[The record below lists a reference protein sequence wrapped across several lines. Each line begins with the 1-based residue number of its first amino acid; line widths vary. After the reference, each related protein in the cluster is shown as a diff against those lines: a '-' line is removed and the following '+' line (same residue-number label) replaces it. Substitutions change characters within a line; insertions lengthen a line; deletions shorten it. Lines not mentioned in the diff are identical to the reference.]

1 MDQSFVD
8 EDNKPVWQWPYSAF
22 GANKPTGILQATPNP
37 RAAITNQPVLLKA
50 TAATELNLRFPGQYF
65 DSETNL
71 HYNYFRTY
79 QPNQGR
85 YTQADP
91 IGIDGG
97 LNRFGYV
104 EGNALMFID
113 PTGLCWV
120 YEQSTGRLFRAGNNP
135 SATTFV
141 GEGYAG
147 NGLGLNNAELEIIQ
161 NRGPLP
167 RGRYTIGRQ
176 GTIVTQRGTELQ
188 SSMRLIPDRENW
200 MYDRAGFLIHGGN
213 MQTRQSSNG
222 CIVMPKSI
230 RDQIGASGDACL
242 KVVQ

>member
-120 YEQSTGRLFRAGNNP
+120 YEQSTGRLF
-135 SATTFV
+135 
-141 GEGYAG
+141 
-147 NGLGLNNAELEIIQ
+147 
-161 NRGPLP
+161 
-167 RGRYTIGRQ
+167 
-176 GTIVTQRGTELQ
+176 
-188 SSMRLIPDRENW
+188 
-200 MYDRAGFLIHGGN
+200 
-213 MQTRQSSNG
+213 
-222 CIVMPKSI
+222 
-230 RDQIGASGDACL
+230 
-242 KVVQ
+242 